1 MYDICRIFAPKNIW
15 AMMKELYTFSPAF
28 MVELV
33 DCPKRNAFPCRKGKP
48 GMFFFPGGYYSF
60 DDKGEMDDCHF
71 YVQYFR

>member
-1 MYDICRIFAPKNIW
+1 
-15 AMMKELYTFSPAF
+15 MKELDTVFPAF

-33 DCPKRNAFPCRKGKP
+33 DYPKRMPFRAERASLGCS
-48 GMFFFPGGYYSF
+48 FFQGGYYSF